1 MSWHGSV
8 RSSGWTSEKGRG
20 REGASEKRK
29 ATFRPP
35 WSRNARASVLDRQR
49 ALTPALHTA
58 RLLSAHVAGDEHT
71 AHSSQRS
78 LRIRRVR
85 ACVRAALFNAQRAS
99 CVSTI
104 CNPSSK
110 PSRVLFA
117 SGQACRRRLLQRYLP
132 PPPTPA
138 SFVLRLHLANT
149 LPYIIAASRCSSSL
163 FFRSLPYVSFLLHL
177 SLSLS
182 FPIAS
187 PSPGPTLQRLDPRS
201 LYQNPHSLLNQ
212 LILSAP
218 PRSLSF
224 GLHSASTRITRTHA
238 RTHTHTHVAPNTA
251 ACVPPIPTL
260 FTSHASQARGL

>member
-1 MSWHGSV
+1 MDLCGAAGGLP
-8 RSSGWTSEKGRG
+8 RREGG

-58 RLLSAHVAGDEHT
+58 RLLSAHVAGGEHT
-71 AHSSQRS
+71 AHSSRNA
-78 LRIRRVR
+78 RCAYVVCVR
-85 ACVRAALFNAQRAS
+85 ACVRHCSTRSALHAS
-99 CVSTI
+99 RRSAI
-104 CNPSSK
+104 HP
-110 PSRVLFA
+110 PSRA
-117 SGQACRRRLLQRYLP
+117 ACSSPRP
-132 PPPTPA
+132 KPAADGCCNATAPTDPRIDRP
-138 SFVLRLHLANT
+138 SV
-149 LPYIIAASRCSSSL
+149 ASRKHFALYHSRIALL
-163 FFRSLPYVSFLLHL
+163 FKPLLSILPYVSFLLLHL

-238 RTHTHTHVAPNTA
+238 YTH
-251 ACVPPIPTL
+251 
-260 FTSHASQARGL
+260 ARCS